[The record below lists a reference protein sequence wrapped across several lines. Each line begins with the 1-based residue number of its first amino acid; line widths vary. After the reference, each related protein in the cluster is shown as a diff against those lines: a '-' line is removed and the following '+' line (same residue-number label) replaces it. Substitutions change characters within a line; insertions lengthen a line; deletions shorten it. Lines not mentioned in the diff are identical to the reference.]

1 MKSLPLYVLC
11 MLFLFIGTA
20 FSLSSTSGVFEVKPS
35 YIELNWSYAEGEFYE
50 ANITISWNS
59 TTSGKV
65 EILNTSTELCA
76 NYTQVC
82 FSNVLFSFPD
92 NVTALLNETNTT
104 IVTLA
109 LNITPLFPGRYCAN
123 LVLRSNTTENLT
135 LPVCADIPFE
145 LKKRNVITSI
155 RYTIKPNN
163 TVQDA
168 HVFYFNTSSVKWL
181 YLKVNST
188 EPVMIFISGN
198 KTKTESFYSQNPSV
212 FIRPLDGMEKVII
225 YGNSS
230 QEINYT
236 IFTAISQLAI
246 YSEGKEVNKIPL
258 GEFNSTRSSA
268 NTVFVLNNTGN
279 FTYENITQ
287 DTSIF
292 RVQEFRGNS
301 SKIIEFIVSPFASK
315 VEALVK
321 WNGTEPSV
329 EFVSPSGESYS
340 SSTNTTNYSELFG
353 YENVKLFVLANK
365 AGKWYANITLSG
377 SANYTLEIKELISS
391 DWFLTNFSETTI
403 NKTGN
408 NGSYVW
414 INANLSLPALFSGN
428 YTVQAKYSSSSLPI
442 ALASFEFTQRS
453 PVIILNNSFYG
464 KSIYLDAILGR
475 TNLFKLNFSI
485 ENSGNENASVKVQ
498 ISQPSLSSSPV
509 QTKVYFNGNPVSDTL
524 LLQAFSKANL
534 RVELNLSSITMPGIY
549 KGYVLLNLTDTTNF
563 AKLLWINIT
572 LNVSNELITRYA
584 RLSKTITKPGENVTL
599 YFNATYTNDTLFNET
614 MYIENISCIS
624 LYHKN
629 LSYSTTCLSKSYYS
643 SKNIMLNNPK
653 TALYAF
659 NFTVPQTI
667 LGGVYSLKFNYTSA
681 DGKLVGEG
689 GQTILVE
696 GSALVL
702 NIISSPSEMANGTTE
717 EVKIKVD
724 NFGLNNTPF
733 AIEIVPDS
741 VIQSSSF
748 VNADGCSYSSA
759 SGWMYNFSGF
769 KSGNTSC
776 IITFYVTAVSS
787 AASGKVYFKGYGGKW
802 FRNQVYFALSV
813 VVPKITSNTQESN
826 SQTENYET
834 QETNQTNASASSQEE
849 NITKDIK
856 ILFSP
861 SKISVAQG
869 EKLKTT
875 LEVKNAGNVKL
886 NISLLIFGIPSS
898 WYSLLPKFVETE
910 PGEKVKFSVEFTI
923 PKDTKPEKKHIFF
936 VFKAEGV
943 EKNTSMIL
951 EILPSNETLKKL
963 KEEIEKLR
971 EEYIN
976 ISSSFAEMLQKLEGK
991 ENFRNVSTL
1000 LEKTDTKLSEAEKLL
1015 KKGSY
1020 EEAKRLVE
1028 EAKAL
1033 LSEAKDLI
1041 GEAEV
1046 SKESTKTATGSLPI
1060 LWVLLGAGGVALL
1073 IYLLH
1078 PPKHGYEPRKGYRF
1092 VHPRHRGKPRIKILK
1107 EHIHEYLECIRG
1119 EIKKLKGKKKTY

>member
-1 MKSLPLYVLC
+1 MLC
-11 MLFLFIGTA
+11 MLFLFIGAA

-35 YIELNWSYAEGEFYE
+35 YVELNWSYAEGEFYE
-50 ANITISWNS
+50 ANITIYWNS

-76 NYTQVC
+76 NYTQIC

-104 IVTLA
+104 TVKIA
-109 LNITPLFPGRYCAN
+109 LNTTPLFPGKYCTK
-123 LVLRSNTTENLT
+123 LVFMDNSNTSENLT
-135 LPVCADIPFE
+135 LPVCAEIPFK
-145 LKKRNVITSI
+145 LNKRSAITSVKYI
-155 RYTIKPNN
+155 IKPNT

-188 EPVMIFISGN
+188 APVMIFIEGN
-198 KTKTESFYSQNPSV
+198 ETKAESFYSRSPELFVKTQ
-212 FIRPLDGMEKVII
+212 DEMEKVIV
-225 YGNSS
+225 YANST

-246 YSEGKEVNKIPL
+246 YSEGKEVNKISL

-340 SSTNTTNYSELFG
+340 SATNTTNYSELFG

-377 SANYTLEIKELISS
+377 SANYTLEIKEFISS

-403 NKTGN
+403 NETGS

-414 INANLSLPALFSGN
+414 INASLSLPTLFYGN

-464 KSIYLDAILGR
+464 KSVYLDAILGR
-475 TNLFKLNFSI
+475 TKLFKLNFSI

-498 ISQPSLSSSPV
+498 VSQPSLSSRSV
-509 QTKVYFNGNPVSDTL
+509 QTKVYFNGNTVSDTL

-534 RVELNLSSITMPGIY
+534 TVELNLSSITMPGIY
-549 KGYVLLNLTDTTNF
+549 KGYVLLNLTNTTNF

-584 RLSKTITKPGENVTL
+584 RLSKTIIKPGENVTL
-599 YFNATYTNDTLFNET
+599 YFNATYANGTLFNET

-643 SKNIMLNNPK
+643 GSNVMQSNPK

-689 GQTILVE
+689 SQTILVE

-717 EVKIKVD
+717 EVKIKID

-759 SGWMYNFSGF
+759 SGWVYNFSGF
-769 KSGNTSC
+769 NSGNTSC

-813 VVPKITSNTQESN
+813 IVPKITSNTQESN

-834 QETNQTNASASSQEE
+834 QETNQTNVSSQEE

-861 SKISVAQG
+861 SKLSIAQG

-886 NISLLIFGIPSS
+886 NISFLIFGIPPS

-910 PGEKVKFSVEFTI
+910 PGEKVKFSVEFRI
-923 PKDTKPEKKHIFF
+923 PKDVKPEKKHIFF

-976 ISSSFAEMLQKLEGK
+976 ISSSFAEMLQKLENKG
-991 ENFRNVSTL
+991 NFSNVNTL
-1000 LEKTDTKLSEAEKLL
+1000 LEKADAKLSEAEKLL

-1028 EAKAL
+1028 GAKTL
-1033 LSEAKDLI
+1033 LSEAKGLI

-1046 SKESTKTATGSLPI
+1046 SKESTKTAASSLPI
-1060 LWVLLGAGGVALL
+1060 LWLLLGAGGIALL

-1107 EHIHEYLECIRG
+1107 EHIHECLECIR
-1119 EIKKLKGKKKTY
+1119 EKIKKLKGKKKTY